1 MFVSGSDPFGGH
13 SLRFKTTC
21 RPETL
26 ASKRGMAKRS
36 LTSPA
41 TLYIGAWSNR
51 NAMRFLLPS
60 LEIEGNHNLNAPYAM
75 LCGFA
80 IELAFKAVLRARG
93 YDDGALQK
101 LSHNL
106 VAGHSAATAT
116 GFISSDPKALAKLVS
131 EMNDPHANF
140 LVRYIPANIEAI
152 GLPRPAV
159 ALTSLSLLLN
169 DVEEQV
175 PEILAQMPG

>member
-1 MFVSGSDPFGGH
+1 MK
-13 SLRFKTTC
+13 L
-21 RPETL
+21 
-26 ASKRGMAKRS
+26 
-36 LTSPA
+36 
-41 TLYIGAWSNR
+41 
-51 NAMRFLLPS
+51 LLPS
-60 LEIEGNHNLNAPYAM
+60 FEMEGNHNLKAPYAM

-106 VAGHSAATAT
+106 IAGHTAATAT
-116 GFISSDPKALAKLVS
+116 GFVSSDPEALAKLVS

-140 LVRYIPANIEAI
+140 LVRYIPANIASI
-152 GLPRPAV
+152 ALPSPVV
-159 ALTSLSLLLN
+159 ALTSLSLLLT